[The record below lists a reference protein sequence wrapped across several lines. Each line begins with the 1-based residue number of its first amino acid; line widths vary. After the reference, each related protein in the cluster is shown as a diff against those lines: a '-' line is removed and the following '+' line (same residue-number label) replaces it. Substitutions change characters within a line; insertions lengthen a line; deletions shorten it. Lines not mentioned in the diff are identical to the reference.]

1 MKFLLPLESQSDRVS
16 FLVVCILLTAVPA
29 RSHAA
34 RVLVEAESFAD
45 IGGWTVDSQ
54 FMDQMGSPYLLAHGL
69 GKPVAPA
76 ETEVSF
82 PETGDYRVFVR
93 TLDWVARW
101 NVPGTPGRFTLEV
114 NGKELSTT
122 FGTEGAA
129 WHWQDGGRVSIDQ
142 GRGKLRLKD
151 QTGFEGRCDA
161 ILFVNEPGFTPAPD
175 YRPDQEAV
183 VADGGHYDF
192 VVVGGGVAGI
202 CAAVRAARSGLTV
215 ALVQDRPVL
224 GGNNSSEVRI
234 GMLGTTMRPPFPKL
248 GEVVKELDTGGRF
261 DDAHKRKI
269 VEAEKNIRLFLEQRV
284 TEVERRGH
292 RITAVVARHVRTGQR
307 KRFSA
312 PLFADCTG
320 DGNLGFLAG
329 ADWRMGRESRAETGE
344 SKAPQE
350 SDATV
355 LGATLHW
362 QAVATGKAPAFPG
375 CPWAVRFTEE
385 TCRFTLSS
393 AWNWEAGY
401 RQNMIDD
408 AEAIRDYLF
417 RVIYGNWAYQKRN
430 HDKYRAY
437 EIEWMNYVLGK
448 RESRRLLGDVVVTE
462 QDILSD
468 REFPDACVPTF
479 WGIDLHGPHPA
490 NSKQFPGEEFI
501 AWADHEKREKQ
512 PFVVPFRSLYSRNV
526 ENLFIAGRC
535 ISATHV
541 ALGQVRVQR
550 NTGTMGEAVGLAAA
564 VCKQKSCV
572 PRSLYPQYWTD
583 VTAVFTADQSAEKPR
598 SSRGRVP

>member
-1 MKFLLPLESQSDRVS
+1 MKFLWLPKSQYDRAS
-16 FLVVCILLTAVPA
+16 LLVLCILLTAVPA

-34 RVLVEAESFAD
+34 CVLVEAESFAD

-69 GKPVAPA
+69 GKPVVPA
-76 ETEVSF
+76 ETEVTF

-101 NVPGTPGRFTLEV
+101 KVPGTPGRFTLEV
-114 NGKELSTT
+114 NGKDLSTT

-129 WHWQDGGRVSIDQ
+129 WHWQDGGRVAIDQ
-142 GRGKLRLKD
+142 RRVKLRLKD

-161 ILFVNEPGFTPAPD
+161 ILFVKEPGFTPAPD
-175 YRPDQEAV
+175 YGPDREAV
-183 VADGGHYDF
+183 VADGGRYDF

-215 ALVQDRPVL
+215 ALIHDRPVL
-224 GGNNSSEVRI
+224 GGNNSSEVRV

-248 GEVVKELDTGGRF
+248 GEVVKELDTGSRW
-261 DDAHKRKI
+261 DDAHKREI
-269 VEAEKNIRLFLEQRV
+269 VEAEKHIRLFLEQRV
-284 TEVERRGH
+284 TEVERHGN
-292 RITAVVARHVRTGQR
+292 RITAVVAQHVRTGQR

-312 PLFADCTG
+312 PVFADCTG

-350 SDATV
+350 SDAMV

-362 QAVATGKAPAFPG
+362 RAEATGQATTFPD
-375 CPWAVRFTEE
+375 CPWAVQFTEE

-437 EIEWMNYVLGK
+437 EIESMNYVLGK

-462 QDILSD
+462 QDILSN

-479 WGIDLHGPHPA
+479 WGIDLHGPHPT

-501 AWADHEKREKQ
+501 AWADHKNREKQ
-512 PFVVPFRSLYSRNV
+512 PFVVPYRSLYSRNV
-526 ENLFIAGRC
+526 ENLFMAGRC
-535 ISATHV
+535 ISVTHV
-541 ALGQVRVQR
+541 ALGQVRVMR

-564 VCKQKSCV
+564 VCKQKSCT
-572 PRSLYPQYWTD
+572 PRSLYPQYWT
-583 VTAVFTADQSAEKPR
+583 VLTAFFEADPSAEKPG
-598 SSRGRVP
+598 SSDGRVP